1 MPRDRRHDAD
11 SAAAVAVVD
20 EEDYL
25 DVDKP
30 IPGQNYCCIS
40 FVSPEKTLEQKEL
53 FMFHHYEKSVHA
65 RMKKELDDAITDLI
79 NKSED
84 GNVDVAE
91 LVRIKKVFNQY
102 YKDADYSYT
111 EFKDKFEDFR
121 FRDEEKV
128 GEAFDKQNNFHT
140 SVRGIKVRGVYDTR
154 QEADNRAKNLQ
165 RNDRNFDVFVC
176 QVGYWCP
183 WDPCAQKIDDVE
195 YLNKDLNNLMKEY
208 KANEQKKDQFYQ
220 EQKAQRQ
227 KEALSAEE
235 RLKHQEGLQ
244 KMTEY
249 RESLKAQQ
257 AEQQQAQSQ
266 SAVSDGPAT
275 SSITFDSLFGGSGAS
290 GASESGEKPNSESLI
305 TGGENAPEI
314 TIEEQTAQLESA
326 DPWLQ
331 RKMEQMAVSGK

>member
-1 MPRDRRHDAD
+1 
-11 SAAAVAVVD
+11 
-20 EEDYL
+20 
-25 DVDKP
+25 
-30 IPGQNYCCIS
+30 
-40 FVSPEKTLEQKEL
+40 
-53 FMFHHYEKSVHA
+53 MFHHYEKSVHA
-65 RMKKELDDAITDLI
+65 RMKKELDDSLTDLI

-84 GNVDVAE
+84 GNIDIAE
-91 LVRIKKVFNQY
+91 IIRIKKALNQL
-102 YKDADYSYT
+102 YKDGDYSFT

-154 QEADNRAKNLQ
+154 QEADTRAKTLQ

-227 KEALSAEE
+227 KDALSAEE
-235 RLKHQEGLQ
+235 RLKHQEGIQ
-244 KMTEY
+244 KMNEY
-249 RESLKAQQ
+249 RDSIKSQQ
-257 AEQQQAQSQ
+257 AEQQAQQPAITSG
-266 SAVSDGPAT
+266 AAT
-275 SSITFDSLFGGSGAS
+275 SSITFDGLFGGSGS
-290 GASESGEKPNSESLI
+290 GSGITEIVEKPNSESLI
-305 TGGENAPEI
+305 TGGESAPEI
-314 TIEEQTAQLESA
+314 TIDEQAAQLDSV

-331 RKMEQMAVSGK
+331 RKMEQKTE

>member
-1 MPRDRRHDAD
+1 MPRDRRQDAD
-11 SAAAVAVVD
+11 AEKQVAVVD

-30 IPGQNYCCIS
+30 VPGQNYYCIS
-40 FVSPEKTLEQKEL
+40 FVSPEKTLEQKGL

-65 RMKKELDDAITDLI
+65 RMKKELDDALTELI

-84 GNVDVAE
+84 GNIDIAE
-91 LVRIKKVFNQY
+91 IIRIKKALNQL
-102 YKDADYSYT
+102 YKDGDYTFT

-128 GEAFDKQNNFHT
+128 GEAFDKQNNFQT
-140 SVRGIKVRGVYDTR
+140 SVRGVKIRGVYDTR
-154 QEADNRAKNLQ
+154 QEADTRAKALQ
-165 RNDRNFDVFVC
+165 RNDRNFDVFVG

-220 EQKAQRQ
+220 EQKSQRQ

-235 RLKHQEGLQ
+235 RLKHQEGIQ
-244 KMTEY
+244 KMNEY
-249 RESLKAQQ
+249 RDSIKNQQ
-257 AEQQQAQSQ
+257 AEKQQGEQ
-266 SAVSDGPAT
+266 SAITDSSAATT
-275 SSITFDSLFGGSGAS
+275 SSITFDSLFGGSGVSAV
-290 GASESGEKPNSESLI
+290 SGEKPNSESLI
-305 TGGENAPEI
+305 TGGESAPEI
-314 TIEEQTAQLESA
+314 TIDEQAAQLESA

-331 RKMEQMAVSGK
+331 RKMEQMAVSEK